1 MAEFAF
7 QLLISGLSDKTK
19 TETLTCTGLLRV
31 IPGRREVYDAFWN
44 ERAVIVKVFSH
55 KISAKRHLK
64 REWRGLR
71 LLQQRGLSSPEPLF
85 FGQTEDG
92 RWVMIVEKIVNSLT
106 ALEVFKKTTEE
117 TKKLDLMVLICKE
130 LARGHSKGVLQRD
143 CHLGNFLLEGDKVF
157 AIDVGQMKFSSRQ
170 LTRSKGI
177 SQLASLAS
185 CLPDSDTGS
194 VSRLCE
200 EYINA
205 RGWCFRKS
213 DETLFQKQ
221 LIMHRKRAI
230 RKGLRKCL
238 RTSRRHLRIKAGRY
252 IAVFD
257 TDFCRGADP
266 LDFIKQI
273 DSTRDKGQILKKG
286 NTCYVSRL
294 TWNSKEVVVKRY
306 NHRGFI
312 HSLRHTVKKSR
323 ARRCWLHAHRLGML
337 NIDTPKGLAYIEKR
351 KGLLVWKSYLVTEYI
366 RGRNLYDVLR
376 SQVVTQ
382 EERSKVTLQIKEL
395 LDKLGKHRISHGD
408 LKHTNIL
415 ITKTGPVLTDLD
427 GMKVHKRN
435 WTYQRYRAKDHA
447 RILRNWPQETVISL
461 QDIL

>member
-1 MAEFAF
+1 MAEFPF
-7 QLLISGLSDKTK
+7 QLLISYVSGKTK
-19 TETLTCTGLLRV
+19 TGNLTCTDLLRA

-117 TKKLDLMVLICKE
+117 TKRLDLMVLICKE
-130 LARGHSKGVLQRD
+130 LAREHSKGVLQKD
-143 CHLGNFLLEGDKVF
+143 CHLENFLLEGDKVF
-157 AIDVGQMKFSSRQ
+157 AIDPGQMKFSSRQ
-170 LTRSKGI
+170 VTRSRGI

-200 EYINA
+200 EYFNA
-205 RGWCFRKS
+205 RGWSFRKS

-238 RTSRRHLRIKAGRY
+238 RTSRRHLRIKAGKY
-252 IAVFD
+252 IAVFN
-257 TDFCRGADP
+257 TDFCRGAEL

-273 DSTRDKGQILKKG
+273 DSLSDKGQILKNG
-286 NTCYVSRL
+286 NTCYVSRFR
-294 TWNSKEVVVKRY
+294 WNGKDAVVKRY
-306 NHRGFI
+306 NHKGFI
-312 HSLRHTVKKSR
+312 HSLRHTVKKSSAYR
-323 ARRCWLHAHRLGML
+323 GWLHTHRLGML
-337 NIDTPKGLAYIEKR
+337 NIATPKGLAYIEKR
-351 KGLLVWKSYLVTEYI
+351 RGLLVWKSYLVTEYI
-366 RGRNLYDVLR
+366 RGCKLYDFLR
-376 SQVVTQ
+376 DDNVTQ
-382 EERSKVTLQIKEL
+382 EERSKVTQQIKKL
-395 LDKLGKHRISHGD
+395 LDKLGKYRISHGD

-415 ITKTGPVLTDLD
+415 ITDNGPILTDLD
-427 GMKVHKRN
+427 GMKVHKRD
-435 WTYQRYRAKDHA
+435 WTYQRHWAKDRA
-447 RILRNWPQETVISL
+447 RLLKDWPREDVISL
-461 QDIL
+461 QG